1 MTPLPVLCEAISP
14 GYLSGMAESDQPPD
28 LKADTHPSRHYQE
41 RLLQDPSDHEAWD
54 GLRTSY
60 AAMAEEWR
68 DWTEQQ
74 PGYDAAVQA
83 GLIRIRPAPW
93 AVEICC
99 GTGEASAAVSKVVPF
114 VVACDLNPAMLARRV
129 DVPGVSWFA
138 ADVQALPL
146 GTGSVP
152 LLVSLNG
159 VFSASEIARVIRPGG
174 QLLWCT
180 SFRAGTPLYVPP
192 DRVHQLLGA
201 GWTAEG
207 GEAGHGEWTLLT
219 APEAEAVP

>member
-1 MTPLPVLCEAISP
+1 
-14 GYLSGMAESDQPPD
+14 MAESDQPPD
-28 LKADTHPSRHYQE
+28 LKADVHPSRRYQE
-41 RLLQDPSDHEAWD
+41 RLLRDPSDEAAWA
-54 GLRTSY
+54 GLRSSY
-60 AAMAEEWR
+60 AEMAEEWR
-68 DWTEQQ
+68 EWTERQ
-74 PGYDAAVQA
+74 PGYDSAVHA
-83 GLIRIRPAPW
+83 GLARARPAPW

-99 GTGEASAAVSKVVPF
+99 GTGEATEAIAKAVPRVY
-114 VVACDLNPAMLARRV
+114 ACDLNAAMLSRRI
-129 DVPGVSWFA
+129 DVPGVAWFA

-146 GTGSVP
+146 ATGGVP

-159 VFSASEIARVIRPGG
+159 VLHPSELARVIRPGG

-192 DRVHQLLGA
+192 ERLPALLGD

-219 APEAEAVP
+219 APADPADG